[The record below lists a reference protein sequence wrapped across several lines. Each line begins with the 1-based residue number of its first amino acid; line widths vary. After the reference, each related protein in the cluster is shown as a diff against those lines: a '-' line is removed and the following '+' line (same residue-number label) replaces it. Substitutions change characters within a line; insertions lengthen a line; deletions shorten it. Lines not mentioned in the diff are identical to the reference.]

1 MGPGVFLSFLIA
13 MVSVTMRV
21 GTGQIFV
28 VLITI
33 VTGYPGAH
41 VVDGLY
47 VNPESAGV
55 VRPVRAGFA
64 IIMFTPLAKQFV
76 YEISFPWTCFFQ

>member
-1 MGPGVFLSFLIA
+1 MGSSVFLSFLIA
-13 MVSVTMRV
+13 MVSVPMRV

-28 VLITI
+28 VLITT

-64 IIMFTPLAKQFV
+64 IIMSTPLTKQFV
-76 YEISFPWTCFFQ
+76 